1 MATTLV
7 GDELL
12 TRQQAA
18 EYLNLAPQ
26 TLALWASTGRHNL
39 PFVKV
44 GRCVRYRRSDLEK
57 WLEQRTGTSTG
68 DCQSG
73 TPQA

>member
-1 MATTLV
+1 MATTT
-7 GDELL
+7 DELL
-12 TRQQAA
+12 TRDQAA
-18 EYLNLAPQ
+18 EFLNIRSQ

-57 WLEQRTGTSTG
+57 WLAERTTTSV
-68 DCQSG
+68 
-73 TPQA
+73 